1 MWVYLG
7 QILHLLLD
15 LVLFLFFWVCLLIN
29 LRVNTYIL

>member
-1 MWVYLG
+1 
-7 QILHLLLD
+7 LHLLPD